1 MQNLK
6 ALSYRLRQD
15 VVDMIMAGRAGH
27 IGGDMSVMEI
37 MVALYFHAMNI
48 GPENQND
55 PNRDMFVMSKGHCV
69 ETLYAVLAEK
79 GFFPIEQVINEYSR
93 FGSKFIG
100 HPNNKLP
107 GIEMNSG
114 SLGHGLP
121 VAVGM
126 ALAQKMDKRPSRT
139 YVVMGDGE
147 LAEGSVWEGAMS
159 ATQYGLDNL
168 CAVIDRNRL
177 QISGTTEEVM
187 HQDMVEDRFAAFGWN
202 VRSVDGNDIDAL
214 NAAFDAAK
222 TVKGNPTL
230 IVANTTK
237 GKGSAVMENKASWH
251 HHVPSQEEYDQI
263 MADLKAHEKEAAQS
277 VRPEGGLS
285 LQAQQSNTQ
294 AKPLTERSEREGA
307 RK

>member
-6 ALSYRLRQD
+6 ALSYRLRQN
-15 VVDMIMAGRAGH
+15 VVEMIMAGEAGH
-27 IGGDMSVMEI
+27 IGGDMSVMET
-37 MVALYFHAMNI
+37 MVSLYFHAMNI
-48 GPENQND
+48 SPGNQED
-55 PNRDMFVMSKGHCV
+55 PDRDMFVLSKGHCV

-79 GFFPIEQVINEYSR
+79 GFFPLEQVIREYSQ
-93 FGSKFIG
+93 FGSPFIG

-121 VAVGM
+121 VAIGM
-126 ALAQKMDKRPSRT
+126 ALAQKMDGRPSRT

-159 ATQYGLDNL
+159 ATQYRLDNL
-168 CAVIDRNRL
+168 CAVVDRNRL

-187 HQDMVEDRFAAFGWN
+187 HQDSVEERFAAFGWN
-202 VRSVDGNDIDAL
+202 VLSVDGNDIDAM

-222 TVKGNPTL
+222 TVKGKPTL

-237 GKGSAVMENKASWH
+237 GKGSPVMENKASWH
-251 HHVPSQEEYDQI
+251 HHVPSREEYEQI
-263 MADLKAHEKEAAQS
+263 MADLKAREEAALS

-285 LQAQQSNTQ
+285 LQAQQSKAQ
-294 AKPLTERSEREGA
+294 ANPLAERSEREGA
-307 RK
+307 RA

>member
-1 MQNLK
+1 MRNLK
-6 ALSYRLRQD
+6 ALSYKLRRD
-15 VVDMIMAGRAGH
+15 VVEMIMAGKAGH
-27 IGGDMSVMEI
+27 IGGDMSVMET
-37 MVALYFHAMNI
+37 MVSLYFHAMNI
-48 GPENQND
+48 SPENQND

-79 GFFPIEQVINEYSR
+79 GFFPIEQVIREYSQ

-121 VAVGM
+121 VAIGM
-126 ALAQKMDKRPSRT
+126 ALAQKMNKTDART

-159 ATQYGLDNL
+159 ATQYKLDNL
-168 CAVIDRNRL
+168 CAVVDRNRL

-187 HQDMVEDRFAAFGWN
+187 HQDYVEERFKTFGWN
-202 VRSVDGNDIDAL
+202 VISVDGNDIDVM
-214 NAAFDAAK
+214 NAAFDEAK
-222 TVKGNPTL
+222 TVKSRPTL

-237 GKGSAVMENKASWH
+237 GKGSAVMENKAAWH
-251 HHVPSQEEYDQI
+251 HHVPSQEEYEQI
-263 MADLKAHEKEAAQS
+263 MADLKKHEEAA
-277 VRPEGGLS
+277 E
-285 LQAQQSNTQ
+285 A
-294 AKPLTERSEREGA
+294 
-307 RK
+307 